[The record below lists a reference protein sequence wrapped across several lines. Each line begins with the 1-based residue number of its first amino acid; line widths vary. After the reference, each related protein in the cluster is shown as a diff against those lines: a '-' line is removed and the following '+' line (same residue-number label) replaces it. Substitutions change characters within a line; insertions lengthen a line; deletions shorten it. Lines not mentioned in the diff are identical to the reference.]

1 MRDRTLQSVVW
12 EESVTAVHII
22 GDIHGQREKLLD
34 LLRDA
39 GLIDAEDA
47 WSGADSTLWFMGD
60 LVDHGPDGI
69 GVIELVTRLR
79 AQASRP
85 GGRVHVLIGN
95 HDVLLLAAHR
105 FGTRPIPGSDE
116 TFLDHWE
123 ENGGQASDLQR
134 VTPDHIG
141 WLSSL
146 PAMALQ
152 REHLLVHGD
161 ALLYTDY
168 GRSIDEVNRA
178 LRDLLQSDDP
188 ARWHRLLDRFGEHQA
203 FVDSTTGAARAE
215 SFLAVFGGQQLVHG
229 HTPITTMTG
238 QPPEAVREPLL
249 YAGGQCLDVDP
260 GMYLGGPG
268 FVYRLGDCC
277 NLE

>member
-1 MRDRTLQSVVW
+1 MREGAVLAVEW
-12 EESVTAVHII
+12 GEAVTAVHVI
-22 GDIHGQREKLLD
+22 GDIHGQCEKLLE
-34 LLRDA
+34 LLRGA
-39 GLIDAEDA
+39 GLIDAGDA

-69 GVIELVTRLR
+69 GVIELVMRLQEQA
-79 AQASRP
+79 AQA

-105 FGTRPIPGSDE
+105 FGRRPIPESDE

-123 ENGGQASDLQR
+123 ENGGQAGDLEGL
-134 VTPDHIG
+134 TSDHIG

-161 ALLYTDY
+161 TLLYTDY

-268 FVYRLGDCC
+268 FVHHLNSRD
-277 NLE
+277 ETR